1 MKISYAI
8 TVCNE
13 FLEIQRLITFLLK
26 NKRSQDE
33 IVVQMDLNLEDL
45 KNQPE
50 DKNQVFAY
58 IMKHQEQGHIRVILS
73 PLNGHF
79 ANFKNHLTEQCTG
92 DYIFQID
99 ADEIP
104 SEDLIQALP
113 EILELNPE
121 MDIYLVPRVNTVE
134 GLTPEHIAKWGWNVT
149 DTGWV
154 NWPDFQWRIWRNVP
168 EIKWV
173 NKVHERLD
181 GFKTYTMLPDVEY
194 FALYHPKTIE
204 KQEKQNQLYDQ
215 I

>member
-13 FLEIQRLITFLLK
+13 FVEIQRLVNFLLQHKRAQDNIVILYDEANGDPEIEAFLRSHSPNKEFAWHKGKFDRHFADWK
-26 NKRSQDE
+26 NK
-33 IVVQMDLNLEDL
+33 
-45 KNQPE
+45 
-50 DKNQVFAY
+50 
-58 IMKHQEQGHIRVILS
+58 
-73 PLNGHF
+73 
-79 ANFKNHLTEQCTG
+79 LTSLCNG

-99 ADEIP
+99 ADEYP

-113 EILELNPE
+113 EIIELNPE

-204 KQEKQNQLYDQ
+204 KQEKQNNYYDNL
-215 I
+215 

>member
-13 FLEIQRLITFLLK
+13 LQEIQRLLDFLFK
-26 NKRSQDE
+26 HKRENDE
-33 IVVQMDLNLEDL
+33 IVVLLDITKADDEMISTLQHYERHHDNHMTIW
-45 KNQPE
+45 Q
-50 DKNQVFAY
+50 DKFQ
-58 IMKHQEQGHIRVILS
+58 
-73 PLNGHF
+73 GHF
-79 ANFKNHLTEQCTG
+79 AEWKNKLSSYCFG
-92 DYIFQID
+92 DFIFQID

-104 SEDLIQALP
+104 NETLMTQLP
-113 EILELNPE
+113 SILETNPTI
-121 MDIYLVPRVNTVE
+121 DVVLVPRINTVE

-154 NWPDFQWRIWRNVP
+154 NFPDFQWRIWRNVP

-204 KQEKQNQLYDQ
+204 KQEKQNNYYETL
-215 I
+215 

>member
-26 NKRSQDE
+26 NKRPQDE
-33 IVVQMDLNLEDL
+33 IVVQMDLTLDDL

-58 IMKHQEQGHIRVILS
+58 LMQHQEQGHIRVIFY

-79 ANFKNHLTEQCTG
+79 SDFKNHLTAQCTG

-99 ADEIP
+99 ADEYP
-104 SEDLIQALP
+104 SEDLIENLP

-134 GLTPEHIAKWGWNVT
+134 DLTPEHIAKWGWNVT

-204 KQEKQNQLYDQ
+204 KQEKQNSYYDTL
-215 I
+215 